1 MQSGVTHQ
9 GSHDALL
16 GRNATQTMNDLY
28 SNAQQVTRQTPPAIM
43 LLSDDDGAVIPQNS
57 VDYDLALKKA
67 GVKASIH
74 VYPSG
79 GHGWGIRSNFKY
91 HDSMMNDLREWL
103 KTL

>member
-1 MQSGVTHQ
+1 
-9 GSHDALL
+9 
-16 GRNATQTMNDLY
+16 
-28 SNAQQVTRQTPPAIM
+28 M

-57 VDYDLALKKA
+57 ADYYLALKKA
-67 GVKASIH
+67 GVKAAIY

-91 HDSMMNDLREWL
+91 HDSMMNDLKDWL